1 MWKILSWVAV
11 GLLAV
16 AAFFSF
22 KNVKQFA
29 AERELLEIA
38 KANSQE
44 ASDHLKK
51 SDESLAVTRTG
62 RKKTEDER
70 DAREKSIVDTKA
82 KTDALVTQITEK
94 KTELEQV
101 TARWAE
107 MKKRI
112 DEVGGVEPLKQK
124 LAELQQEKTDRD
136 EEVASLGQKIAMSIE
151 RVKNLGDQAT
161 ALRTREAWQAQGI
174 IPDRFRSRIRSVDNN
189 WGFVVID
196 AGNRSGVTSGAVLDV
211 KRNGEV
217 IGQVR
222 VTNVEQSRA
231 VADILKGSLTEGI
244 TVQVGDSVAVSRL
257 SSSSQWQLNQQ
268 AVKPA
273 ATPAAPGAPGG
284 AAPAPTPPADAPPA
298 PVDPFADPAAP
309 PAPTPAPTP
318 PTGTPAAPPAP
329 GTQPA
334 EKPTADP
341 FAN

>member
-44 ASDHLKK
+44 ARDHLKK

-82 KTDALVTQITEK
+82 KTDGLVTQITEK

-136 EEVASLGQKIAMSIE
+136 EEVTSLGQKIAMAIE

-161 ALRTREAWQAQGI
+161 AMRTREAWQAQGI
-174 IPDRFRSRIRSVDNN
+174 IPDRFRSRIRAVDNN

-231 VADILKGSLTEGI
+231 VADILKGSLAEGT
-244 TVQVGDSVAVSRL
+244 TVQPGDSVAVSRL

-273 ATPAAPGAPGG
+273 TTPAAPGAPGAPGG
-284 AAPAPTPPADAPPA
+284 AAPAPTPPA

-309 PAPTPAPTP
+309 PAPAPAP
-318 PTGTPAAPPAP
+318 APPSETPSAP
-329 GTQPA
+329 TAPSAPPA